1 MPIPTNKTELI
12 QQICDELKRLRVEL
26 ENIPFDRYHLKNMD
40 AHQKGEKMS
49 LHNLLSYLL
58 GWSQLVITWKLNDDN
73 NQTQHFPCN
82 GYKWNELGKLAN
94 KFYADF
100 ADIGSEE
107 LFKEYESAIQNIVLF
122 LNKESNHKLYECN
135 WYKNYT
141 MGRMVQL
148 NTSSPIKNAILRIRK
163 FKNSEGIRP

>member
-1 MPIPTNKTELI
+1 
-12 QQICDELKRLRVEL
+12 
-26 ENIPFDRYHLKNMD
+26 
-40 AHQKGEKMS
+40 
-49 LHNLLSYLL
+49 
-58 GWSQLVITWKLNDDN
+58 
-73 NQTQHFPCN
+73 
-82 GYKWNELGKLAN
+82 LGKLAN